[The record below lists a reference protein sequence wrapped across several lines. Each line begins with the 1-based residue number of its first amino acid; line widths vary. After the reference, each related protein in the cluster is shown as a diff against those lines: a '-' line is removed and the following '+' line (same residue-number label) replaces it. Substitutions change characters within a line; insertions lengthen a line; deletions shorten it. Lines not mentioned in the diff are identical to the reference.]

1 MKKKKKLEFKQQAN
15 RIPKYFSIKTSRFWK
30 ITKYII
36 GFVVIIYATIG
47 VINDDIYLFA
57 KNGKGVHFH
66 GTTVLILFFSGLS
79 IFVNLMSNIAYYN
92 DNGDNDRYYVAIDK
106 ITKILGWTF
115 FGSALVLDL
124 FLFHT
129 AQWD

>member
-1 MKKKKKLEFKQQAN
+1 MNHKLNESRAETMSHSRN
-15 RIPKYFSIKTSRFWK
+15 CRCLRIFTLIELL
-30 ITKYII
+30 
-36 GFVVIIYATIG
+36 VVVAIVGILASG
-47 VINDDIYLFA
+47 LMAVINPAARIGQARDAQRKSDLHQIQTALE
-57 KNGKGVHFH
+57 
-66 GTTVLILFFSGLS
+66 
-79 IFVNLMSNIAYYN
+79 AYYN

>member
-1 MKKKKKLEFKQQAN
+1 MRKKKKLEFKQGAN
-15 RIPKYFSIKTSRFWK
+15 RIPKYLSVKKSKFWE
-30 ITKYII
+30 IIKYII

-47 VINDDIYLFA
+47 VINDDIYLCA
-57 KNGKGVHFH
+57 KNGKGAHFH
-66 GTTVLILFFSGLS
+66 GTTVLILFFSALS

-115 FGSALVLDL
+115 FIAALVLDL
-124 FLFHT
+124 FIFHT
-129 AQWD
+129 GRWD